1 MKTTKRAVK
10 KSIKPTSSSVMT
22 SAIRAHLTVLLLNI
36 FVFAGGESDFVF
48 TLLLVSSVYLTIKTY
63 LANVYFDRMMFLHLS

>member
-22 SAIRAHLTVLLLNI
+22 SAIRAHLAVLLLNI